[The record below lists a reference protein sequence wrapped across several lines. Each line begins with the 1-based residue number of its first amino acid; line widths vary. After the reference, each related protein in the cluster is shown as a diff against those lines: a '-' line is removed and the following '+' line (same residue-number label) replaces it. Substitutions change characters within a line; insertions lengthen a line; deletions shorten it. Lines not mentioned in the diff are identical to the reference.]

1 MKKIKKPCI
10 QNNVVQEYT
19 QAKIYASYKLE
30 CCLRE
35 AGKREWEMGWGKQ
48 NSWGKE
54 RKKD

>member
-48 NSWGKE
+48 NNWGKE